1 MFDRELAKEILRQIL
16 AAANRIERRFKDVR
30 SPDDFLLSD
39 AGIDK
44 LDAVCMMLIVIGE
57 NLKNLDKVTG
67 GKLLAQYPEVDWK
80 GAKGMRDIISHHY
93 FDLNAEVV
101 FFVCKDRI
109 PGLIETVVQISS
121 VRLGFCMLYGIK
133 KLEKCSFF
141 T

>member
-16 AAANRIERRFKDVR
+16 AAANRIERRFKGVR
-30 SPDDFLLSD
+30 GPDDFLLSD

-44 LDAVCMMLIVIGE
+44 LDAICMMLIVIGE
-57 NLKNLDKVTG
+57 NLKNLDKVTS

-101 FFVCKDRI
+101 FSVCKDRI
-109 PGLIETVVQISS
+109 PGLIETAVQ
-121 VRLGFCMLYGIK
+121 M
-133 KLEKCSFF
+133 EKSL
-141 T
+141 

>member
-16 AAANRIERRFKDVR
+16 AAANRIERRFKGVR
-30 SPDDFLLSD
+30 GPDDFLLSD

-44 LDAVCMMLIVIGE
+44 LDAICMMLIVIGE
-57 NLKNLDKVTG
+57 NLKNLDKVTS

-101 FFVCKDRI
+101 FSVCKDRI
-109 PGLIETVVQISS
+109 PGLIETAVQ
-121 VRLGFCMLYGIK
+121 MK
-133 KLEKCSFF
+133 KSL
-141 T
+141 